1 MATLA
6 ELKQRLLGRFK
17 DVPEVSDEDVTEWLT
32 TALNDNGFT
41 SSSDVPAD
49 KVSLVLLNAQA
60 EGASAIALSTA
71 HYFSFTDKDQ
81 TVDKSGISEQYRTL
95 ADELWTR
102 YRSKKTESTAGKGSA
117 FRVMRRLDR

>member
-102 YRSKKTESTAGKGSA
+102 YRSKKTEVTNGKGSA

>member
-1 MATLA
+1 LT

-81 TVDKSGISEQYRTL
+81 TVDKTGISERYQDL
-95 ADELWTR
+95 ADELWNR
-102 YRSKKTESTAGKGSA
+102 YRSKKTESDLGKGA
-117 FRVMRRLDR
+117 RFRVMRRLDR